1 MHVGMAT
8 IFQGS
13 GDGRTDRNVYQNEL
27 RLADLAEPLGF
38 ESIWGVEHHFTSYTM
53 CPDVLQFLTYMA
65 GRTTTLQL
73 GSMVVVLPWH
83 DPIRV
88 AEQITVLDHMC
99 DGRLIFG
106 IGRGLGRVEFEG
118 FGVNQEESRERFV
131 ESAQMILE
139 GLESGVCEFDGKF
152 VKQTRREIRPRPF
165 KSFRGRTYAA
175 AVSPES
181 SEIMARLGIGI
192 LIIPQ
197 KPWDQVATDLNNYR
211 TVYQQVNGADAPPP
225 ICAGW
230 TFCDR
235 SADRA
240 REMAVE
246 YIGGYWKTVLDHYE
260 LVGDHLVNM
269 KGYEG
274 YGRMQ
279 QLVSA
284 DGGADMMTE
293 FFLSLQVWGT
303 PEMCYEKIVDT
314 QQRMG
319 AEAFTGVFSYA
330 GMPYEDAEASM
341 RLFAS
346 DVMPEL
352 KKHIPVADQLIA
364 RAGVGAHADEKAFAL
379 PA

>member
-284 DGGADMMTE
+284 EGGADMMTE